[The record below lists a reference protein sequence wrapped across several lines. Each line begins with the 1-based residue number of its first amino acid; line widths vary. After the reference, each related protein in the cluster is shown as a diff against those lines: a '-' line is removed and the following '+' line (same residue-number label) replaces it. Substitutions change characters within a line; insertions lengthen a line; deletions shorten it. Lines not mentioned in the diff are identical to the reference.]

1 MAIRV
6 NGRAPSGSMNMNVEN
21 IGMRDGIKES
31 LFQSHKKLAWLTALA
46 WTLAMGAS
54 LSWNIHQENRQ
65 IVDQA
70 YAEARANYNKDITFR
85 RWGNSHGGV
94 YVPITDTQKSVPWL
108 AHVPGRDV
116 TTTDGKALTLLN
128 PASMLR
134 QMMDR
139 YTVEYGIRGR
149 ITGLRQL
156 NPDNAPDAWERA
168 QLLAFTRGEKHE
180 VWAMADMDGKPYL
193 RYLRA
198 MYMEPGCEK
207 CHAILGYKL
216 GDMRGAT
223 GVNLPMAPYLETLAQ
238 AKRNMGLSHFVIWLL
253 GLSGIGWAAWQQGRR
268 ARERDLLVGALHDSE
283 ERFDL
288 AVEGANDGIWDMDLI
303 SGRTYH
309 SPRMAEML
317 GYQPKE
323 LPAALTAWRGIVH
336 PDDFTSVLDAFQ
348 EHLDGITPRFEVA
361 FRVMHKRGSWHW
373 IMSRGKAVRDAAG
386 NAVRFVGVHTDISEQ
401 KFMEAQLFEEK
412 ERAQVT
418 LSSIGD
424 AVLTTDAEG
433 NITFMNSVAEKLS
446 GWTREDSLGLPVE
459 SVIVLINE
467 DTREP
472 APNPV
477 SRCRAEGQVVGL
489 ANHTILISRD
499 GHELAID
506 DSAAPIHDRE
516 GRIVGVVMVFH
527 DVTANRELTRQM
539 SWQVA
544 HDKLTGLA
552 SRQEFE
558 RRLDH
563 LVAEAH
569 GSGSQHALLYLD
581 LDNFKIV
588 NDTSGHLAGDEL
600 LKQLAFLLTEHMRRN
615 DILGRL
621 GGDEFGALL
630 ENCPLD
636 KAIAIAEK
644 LRETA
649 SEFRF
654 AWGGKT
660 FEVGVSIGLV
670 MVGQETVSLAEAM
683 SAADVACYAAK
694 ESGRNQVHV
703 YSPGNKESA
712 SRHREMHLAADIRA
726 ALESDRFVLY
736 AQEIHPLSKGAPTS
750 RHYEVLVRMLDIH
763 GELIQPGVFIPA
775 AERYGLMPAVD
786 RWVVEHALD
795 MLARSTA
802 ARDVRLSINLS
813 GLCFRDEH
821 TAECLRTIMMQTGVD
836 PARLTFEITE
846 TAAVSQLSKAVAF
859 MREMKTLG
867 CRFALDD
874 FGSGMSSFAY
884 LKALPVDTLKIDG
897 AFVRDMLEDPA
908 DQAFVEA
915 IHRVAH
921 TLGKETVAE
930 FAETPEIVEALQG
943 IGVDYAQGYA
953 IAKPRPLD
961 ALLRGD

>member
-1 MAIRV
+1 MR
-6 NGRAPSGSMNMNVEN
+6 RKRKAPSGTRDLQERAS
-21 IGMRDGIKES
+21 GMDADAGGGM
-31 LFQSHKKLAWLTALA
+31 FTAHHGLAWLTAMV
-46 WTLAMGAS
+46 WTLALAGS
-54 LSWNIHQENRQ
+54 LAWNIHQEHRQ
-65 IVDQA
+65 VMDQA

-85 RWGNSHGGV
+85 RWGNDHGGV

-116 TTTDGKALTLLN
+116 ITTDGKALTLLN

-134 QMMDR
+134 QVMDR
-139 YTVEYGIRGR
+139 YTADYGIRGR

-156 NPDNAPDAWERA
+156 NPGNAPDAWEKA

-180 VWAMADMDGKPYL
+180 VWAIADMNGKPHL

-216 GDMRGAT
+216 GDLRGAT
-223 GVNLPMAPYLETLAQ
+223 GVNLPMAPYLESLAHAEWTL
-238 AKRNMGLSHFVIWLL
+238 GLSHFGIWLL
-253 GLSGIGWAAWQQGRR
+253 GLAGIGWAGWQQGRR
-268 ARERDLLVGALHDSE
+268 ARERNALIGALHDSE
-283 ERFDL
+283 KRFDL
-288 AVEGANDGIWDMDLI
+288 AVAGANDGIWDMDLAT
-303 SGRTYH
+303 GRAYH
-309 SPRMAEML
+309 SARMAEML
-317 GYQPKE
+317 GYESDE
-323 LPAALTAWRGIVH
+323 LPASMTAWRGIIH
-336 PDDFTSVLDAFQ
+336 PDDFQSVLDTFQ
-348 EHLDGITPRFEVA
+348 AHLDGATPRFEAA
-361 FRVMHKRGSWHW
+361 FRASHKQGGWHW
-373 IMSRGKAVRDAAG
+373 IMSRGKAVRDGTGRAI
-386 NAVRFVGVHTDISEQ
+386 RFVGVHTDISEQ
-401 KFMEAQLFEEK
+401 KSMEAQLFEEK

-433 NITFMNSVAEKLS
+433 NITFMNSVAERLT
-446 GWTREDSLGLPVE
+446 GWTREETFGLPVE

-477 SRCRAEGQVVGL
+477 ARCRTESQVVGL

-506 DSAAPIHDRE
+506 DSAAPIRDRE
-516 GRIVGVVMVFH
+516 GQLIGVVMVFH

-558 RRLDH
+558 RRLEN
-563 LVAEAH
+563 LVAQAH
-569 GSGSQHALLYLD
+569 ESGNQHALLYMD

-630 ENCPLD
+630 ENCPPD
-636 KAIAIAEK
+636 KALAIAEK

-670 MVGQETVSLAEAM
+670 MVGQETISLAEAM

-703 YSPGNKESA
+703 YSPGNQESA

-726 ALESDRFVLY
+726 ALEGERFVLY
-736 AQEIHPLSKGAPTS
+736 AQEIQPLSTPASTT

-763 GELIQPGVFIPA
+763 GELIPPGVFIPA

-786 RWVVEHALD
+786 RWVVEHALA
-795 MLARSTA
+795 LLSRTPA
-802 ARDVRLSINLS
+802 ARDAHLSINLS

-821 TAECLRTIMMQTGVD
+821 TAACLRSLMAQTGVD
-836 PARLTFEITE
+836 PTHLTFEITE
-846 TAAVSQLSKAVAF
+846 TAAVSQLAKAVAF
-859 MREMKTLG
+859 MREMKSLG

-884 LKALPVDTLKIDG
+884 LKTLPVDILKIDG
-897 AFVRDMLEDPA
+897 AFVRDMLVDPA
-908 DQAFVEA
+908 DRAFIEA

-930 FAETPEIVEALQG
+930 FAETAEIVAALRE

-953 IAKPRPLD
+953 IDKPRPLD